1 MNRAKKFPPFQTAN
15 LLTLLF
21 ERARS
26 TLTSDDLDHIGDH
39 AASHADWL
47 ISNAADLADALGCQ
61 LVGESGDM
69 PCHEVATALFHF
81 VDVMREAVAI
91 QEIGRLARPRPGS
104 TKGSDGVAGA
114 PPSPH

>member
-1 MNRAKKFPPFQTAN
+1 MNRAKKLAPFQTAN

-26 TLTSDDLDHIGDH
+26 TLTPEDLAHIGDH

-47 ISNAADLADALGCQ
+47 ISNAADVADALGCQ
-61 LVGESGDM
+61 LVGKSEDM
-69 PCHEVATALFHF
+69 PCSDVATALFHF
-81 VDVMREAVAI
+81 VDVLREAVAI
-91 QEIGRLARPRPGS
+91 QEIGRLASPRPGS